1 MPIHDWTRVDA
12 GVFHDF
18 HYVWVAIIRRQLN
31 AGLLPTG
38 YYAMAEQNSGPGI
51 PDVLALRSPD
61 NDSGFNGSPST
72 GDGPSGGIAL
82 RTTAPGARFHDR
94 TENEVYSG
102 KARSVVVRRTNGDRV
117 VAVIEVVSPGN
128 KGSQHAIRSF
138 VTKAVEYLDAGVH
151 LLILDLFPP
160 TPRDPQG
167 IHPAIWS
174 QIVDRPFELPAD
186 KRLTLAAYD
195 AGPIKEAFIEPV
207 AVGDVLP
214 EMPLFLAPGGHIP
227 VPLEPTYQ
235 AAWAEV
241 PRRWQQVLE
250 PPVES

>member
-1 MPIHDWTRVDA
+1 MSIHDWTRVDA

-18 HYVWVAIIRRQLN
+18 HYVWVAAIRRRLN
-31 AGLLPTG
+31 DGLLPAG
-38 YYAMAEQNSGPGI
+38 YYAMAEQLSGPGI

-61 NDSGFNGSPST
+61 DGGSNGTPSGS
-72 GDGPSGGIAL
+72 DVPSGGLAL
-82 RTTAPGARFHDR
+82 RTAPPQTRFHDR
-94 TENEVYSG
+94 AEAEVYAG
-102 KARSVVVRRTNGDRV
+102 KKRSIVVRRTNGDRV

-128 KGSQHAIRSF
+128 KGSQHAFRSF
-138 VTKAVEYLDAGVH
+138 ITKAVEYLDAGVH

-186 KRLTLAAYD
+186 RRLTLAAYD
-195 AGPIKEAFIEPV
+195 AGPVKQAFVEPV
-207 AVGDVLP
+207 TVGDNLP
-214 EMPLFLAPGGHIP
+214 EMPLFLEPGGHIP

-235 AAWAEV
+235 AAWNEV
-241 PRRWQQVLE
+241 PHRWQQVLV
-250 PPVES
+250 P